1 MKKHIIRC
9 LAYGLIITLCSNA
22 QAQLKT
28 LGLGEVKVPSALS
41 SKIASEGR
49 KNELDRVIQSLDG
62 QMMVAIHETRKFE
75 LAARSD
81 IKAVVE
87 EQALSG
93 GVISGVDYLVIP
105 SVDDFQDLSETA
117 NFTTL
122 GKTVQRRT
130 IRMSLLMKIYD
141 TVEGKLLET
150 ASVQTERT
158 IINENFNS
166 ATTNSDATDT
176 LLIELAKESSVK
188 AAQRLAD
195 VIYPAK
201 VLALT
206 GKTVTL
212 NRGDGTGIAVGQIW
226 QIFAVGEALVDPD
239 TGEILGS
246 EEVYVG
252 AAKITSVLPKFS
264 KGVVSEDLGIVRGS
278 VLRLK

>member
-1 MKKHIIRC
+1 
-9 LAYGLIITLCSNA
+9 
-22 QAQLKT
+22 
-28 LGLGEVKVPSALS
+28 
-41 SKIASEGR
+41 
-49 KNELDRVIQSLDG
+49 
-62 QMMVAIHETRKFE
+62 
-75 LAARSD
+75 
-81 IKAVVE
+81 
-87 EQALSG
+87 
-93 GVISGVDYLVIP
+93 
-105 SVDDFQDLSETA
+105 
-117 NFTTL
+117 
-122 GKTVQRRT
+122 
-130 IRMSLLMKIYD
+130 MSLLMKIYD

-206 GKTVTL
+206 GKTLTL